1 MTFENGM
8 SPADMAAVFGNR
20 RDDGYGMDA
29 MWSNP
34 FVYLIWIYAFR
45 MFGGWGNGDVAAQG
59 ALTRAELYDG
69 LNFQTITDKLDT
81 MGQTLCQGFNS
92 VNTNMLQGFNQ
103 ANISNL
109 QGFNQVGRDLC
120 SGFNGVQQGMAQLG
134 YTQAQC
140 CCDIK
145 QGLASLSAENYRNT
159 CEITNTIRDEA
170 RETRELIVANTIQ
183 DLRDRLADK
192 DRDLVEANNLI
203 SQYSQ
208 TSTIIGALQNKSPVP
223 AYVVGYATNGMVP
236 NGYDYTYFGSSAGG
250 CQPCRG

>member
-1 MTFENGM
+1 
-8 SPADMAAVFGNR
+8 
-20 RDDGYGMDA
+20 
-29 MWSNP
+29 
-34 FVYLIWIYAFR
+34 
-45 MFGGWGNGDVAAQG
+45 MFGGWGNGDAAAQG

-103 ANISNL
+103 GNITNL
-109 QGFNQVGRDLC
+109 QGFNQIGRDLC
-120 SGFNGVQQGMAQLG
+120 SGFGGVQSSLAELG
-134 YTQAQC
+134 YQQQHC
-140 CCDIK
+140 CCETKEQIAA
-145 QGLASLSAENYRNT
+145 LAAENYRNT
-159 CEITNTIRDEA
+159 CEITNTIRNEA

-208 TSTIIGALQNKSPVP
+208 TSTIIGALQTKSPVA
-223 AYVVGYATNGMVP
+223 AYIVGYANNGAAP
-236 NGYDYTYFGSSAGG
+236 DGYNYTYFGQNGG
-250 CQPCRG
+250 CQTCRG

>member
-1 MTFENGM
+1 M
-8 SPADMAAVFGNR
+8 FGN
-20 RDDGYGMDA
+20 
-29 MWSNP
+29 
-34 FVYLIWIYAFR
+34 
-45 MFGGWGNGDVAAQG
+45 GWGNNDAAAQG

-69 LNFQTITDKLDT
+69 LNYQTMVDKLDNI
-81 MGQTLCQGFNS
+81 GQSLCQGFGS

-103 ANISNL
+103 ANISTL
-109 QGFNQVGRDLC
+109 QGFNQVGRELC
-120 SGFNGVQQGMAQLG
+120 QGFGGVNSNLAQLG
-134 YTQAQC
+134 YQTQQC

-192 DRDLVEANNLI
+192 DRSLVEANNLI

-223 AYVVGYATNGMVP
+223 AYVVGYAANGMVP
-236 NGYDYTYFGSSAGG
+236 DGYNYTYFGANRG
-250 CQPCRG
+250 CGCS

>member
-1 MTFENGM
+1 MMMESGGM

-20 RDDGYGMDA
+20 DRDDYGMGN
-29 MWSNP
+29 MWNNP

-45 MFGGWGNGDVAAQG
+45 MFGNGWGNNDAATQG

-69 LNFQTITDKLDT
+69 LNYQTMTDKLDNI
-81 MGQTLCQGFNS
+81 GQSLCQGFSS

-103 ANISNL
+103 ANISTL
-109 QGFNQVGRDLC
+109 QGFNQVGRELC
-120 SGFNGVQQGMAQLG
+120 QGFGGVNSNLAQLG
-134 YTQAQC
+134 YQTQQC

-192 DRDLVEANNLI
+192 DRSLVEANNLI

-223 AYVVGYATNGMVP
+223 AYVVGYAANGMVP
-236 NGYDYTYFGSSAGG
+236 DGYNYTYFGANRG
-250 CQPCRG
+250 CGCS

>member
-1 MTFENGM
+1 M
-8 SPADMAAVFGNR
+8 FGN
-20 RDDGYGMDA
+20 
-29 MWSNP
+29 
-34 FVYLIWIYAFR
+34 
-45 MFGGWGNGDVAAQG
+45 GWGNNEVATQG

-69 LNFQTITDKLDT
+69 LNFQTVTDKLDT
-81 MGQTLCQGFNS
+81 IGQSLCQGFSS

-109 QGFNQVGRDLC
+109 QGFNQVGRELC
-120 SGFNGVQQGMAQLG
+120 QGFGNVNSNLAQLG
-134 YTQAQC
+134 YQAQQC

-183 DLRDRLADK
+183 DLRDRIADK

-236 NGYDYTYFGSSAGG
+236 DGYNYTYFGPNGSSCNRG
-250 CQPCRG
+250 CGCS

>member
-1 MTFENGM
+1 M
-8 SPADMAAVFGNR
+8 FGN
-20 RDDGYGMDA
+20 
-29 MWSNP
+29 
-34 FVYLIWIYAFR
+34 
-45 MFGGWGNGDVAAQG
+45 GWGNNDAATQG

-69 LNFQTITDKLDT
+69 LNYQTMVDKLDNI
-81 MGQTLCQGFNS
+81 GQSLCQGFNS

-103 ANISNL
+103 ANISTR
-109 QGFNQVGRDLC
+109 QGVNQVGRELC
-120 SGFNGVQQGMAQLG
+120 QGFSGVNSNLAQLG
-134 YTQAQC
+134 YQTQQC

-192 DRDLVEANNLI
+192 DRSLVEANNLI

-223 AYVVGYATNGMVP
+223 AYVVGYAANGMVP
-236 NGYDYTYFGSSAGG
+236 DGYNYTYFGANRG
-250 CQPCRG
+250 CGCS

>member
-1 MTFENGM
+1 MMMESGGM

-20 RDDGYGMDA
+20 DRDDYGMGN
-29 MWSNP
+29 MWNNP

-45 MFGGWGNGDVAAQG
+45 MFGNGWGNNDAATQG

-69 LNFQTITDKLDT
+69 LNYQTMVDKLDNI
-81 MGQTLCQGFNS
+81 GQSLCQGFSS

-103 ANISNL
+103 ANISTL
-109 QGFNQVGRDLC
+109 QGFNQVGRELC
-120 SGFNGVQQGMAQLG
+120 QGFGGVNSNLAQLG
-134 YTQAQC
+134 YQTQQC

-192 DRDLVEANNLI
+192 DRSLVEANNLI

-223 AYVVGYATNGMVP
+223 AYVVGYAANGMVP
-236 NGYDYTYFGSSAGG
+236 DGYNYTYFGANRG
-250 CQPCRG
+250 CGCS

>member
-1 MTFENGM
+1 M
-8 SPADMAAVFGNR
+8 FGN
-20 RDDGYGMDA
+20 
-29 MWSNP
+29 
-34 FVYLIWIYAFR
+34 
-45 MFGGWGNGDVAAQG
+45 GWGNNDAATQG

-69 LNFQTITDKLDT
+69 LNYQTMVDKLDNI
-81 MGQTLCQGFNS
+81 GQSLCQGFNS

-103 ANISNL
+103 TNISTL
-109 QGFNQVGRDLC
+109 QGFNQVGRELC
-120 SGFNGVQQGMAQLG
+120 QGFGGVNSNLAQLG
-134 YTQAQC
+134 YQTQQC

-192 DRDLVEANNLI
+192 DRSLVEANNLI

-223 AYVVGYATNGMVP
+223 AYVVGYAANGMVP
-236 NGYDYTYFGSSAGG
+236 DGYNYTYFGANRG
-250 CQPCRG
+250 CGCS

>member
-1 MTFENGM
+1 M
-8 SPADMAAVFGNR
+8 FGN
-20 RDDGYGMDA
+20 
-29 MWSNP
+29 
-34 FVYLIWIYAFR
+34 
-45 MFGGWGNGDVAAQG
+45 GWGNNDAAAQG

-69 LNFQTITDKLDT
+69 LNYQTMVDKLDNI
-81 MGQTLCQGFNS
+81 GQSLCQGFGS

-103 ANISNL
+103 ANISTL
-109 QGFNQVGRDLC
+109 QGFNQVGRELC
-120 SGFNGVQQGMAQLG
+120 QGFSGVNSNLAQLG
-134 YTQAQC
+134 YQTQQC

-192 DRDLVEANNLI
+192 DRSLVEANNLI

-223 AYVVGYATNGMVP
+223 AYVVGYAANGMVP
-236 NGYDYTYFGSSAGG
+236 DGYNYTYFGANRG
-250 CQPCRG
+250 CGCS

>member
-1 MTFENGM
+1 M
-8 SPADMAAVFGNR
+8 FGN
-20 RDDGYGMDA
+20 
-29 MWSNP
+29 
-34 FVYLIWIYAFR
+34 
-45 MFGGWGNGDVAAQG
+45 GWGNNDATTQG

-69 LNFQTITDKLDT
+69 LNFQTITDKLDNLS
-81 MGQTLCQGFNS
+81 QSLCQGFGS

-109 QGFNQVGRDLC
+109 QGFNQVGRELC
-120 SGFNGVQQGMAQLG
+120 QGFGGVQQSMAQLG
-134 YTQAQC
+134 YQNQQC
-140 CCDIK
+140 CCELREQISA
-145 QGLASLSAENYRNT
+145 LAAENYKNT
-159 CEITNTIRDEA
+159 CEITNTIRDEG

-183 DLRDRLADK
+183 DLRDRIADK

-236 NGYDYTYFGSSAGG
+236 DGYNYTYFGSGNRNCGG
-250 CQPCRG
+250 CS